1 MNPRPVALITGAAKR
16 VGAAIA
22 RQLHG
27 AGYDLAL
34 HYRSAAAAMTALC
47 RDLEARRAGSTWSFA
62 CDLADL
68 ERAEALVAGALEHYG
83 RLDLL
88 VNNASSFYRTPFG
101 RITPAQFDELMA
113 SNARAPLFL
122 SQACAPALRDQRG
135 AIVNLV
141 DVYAETGLVG
151 YAPYSMAKGALLTL
165 TRVLAQELGPEV
177 RVNAVAPGAVLWPED
192 GKPYADQRLLIER
205 AALKRAGSAED
216 VARAVLFLARDATF
230 TTGQV
235 LRVDGGRGLAV

>member
-22 RQLHG
+22 RQLHA

-34 HYRSAAAAMTALC
+34 HYRHAAAEMAALC
-47 RDLEARRAGSTWSFA
+47 RGLETARPGSTWTHA

-68 ERAEALVAGALEHYG
+68 DRVGELVSGAVARFG

-88 VNNASSFYRTPFG
+88 VNNASSFYCTPFG
-101 RITPAQFDELMA
+101 QITPAQFDELMA

-122 SQACAPALRDQRG
+122 CQAGAPALRAQRG

-141 DVYAETGLVG
+141 DIYAETGLVG
-151 YAPYSMAKGALLTL
+151 YAPYSMAKAALVTL

-192 GKPYADQRLLIER
+192 GKPYADQQQLIDR